1 MVQLENGKSHSMAQ
15 PPIPAPE
22 PPVLNEKLLLF
33 ILAMVQFTHILDFMI
48 IMPLGSQFM
57 RIFDISPRQ
66 FSLIVSAYA
75 GSAFVMGL
83 FSAMFIDRFGRKQAL
98 FFTYIGFTIG
108 TIACAMAP
116 GYYFFLAARSI
127 TGAFGGILGAL
138 VLSVIG
144 DTIPLKRRA
153 SAMGTVMTAFSVASV
168 LGVPAGIYLAA
179 EFSWRAPFLAVGG
192 MAVALAFGIF
202 FFMPPLRAHLESGLV
217 QRNPFRVMGNIFG
230 DANQRL
236 ALLFTVILMLGHF
249 TIIPFIAPY
258 MQLNIGFSDYQVTYI
273 YFIGG
278 MLTVFLLPFFGRLAD
293 RHGHAK
299 VFTVSSLFALFSIF
313 AITNLPAVSIVLALC
328 ATSSFFVVASGRN
341 VPAMTMV
348 TSVVQPESRGSFMSV
363 RSSVQEM
370 ALALSSLVA
379 GLIITENGD
388 GSLGNYQYVG
398 YIAIVMSLVAVALAW
413 RLKLADG

>member
-138 VLSVIG
+138 VLSIIG